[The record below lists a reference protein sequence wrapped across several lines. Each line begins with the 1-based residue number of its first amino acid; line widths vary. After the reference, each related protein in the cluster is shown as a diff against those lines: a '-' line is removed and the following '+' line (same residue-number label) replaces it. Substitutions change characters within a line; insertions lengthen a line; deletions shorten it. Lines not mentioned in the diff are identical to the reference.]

1 MACDGVLAGL
11 TKMKLTRNFSLEEM
25 LRSDTAKRCGIT
37 NKPKAE
43 EETEVVENLKAL
55 CVEVLQPLRDFL
67 GKPVVVSSGYRC
79 RELNEKVG
87 GVSNSQ
93 HLTGEAADIRV
104 KDRHELIEIMRFIM
118 DETVFDQLIREKS
131 ATGEWVHVSYKR
143 NGNNRQQ
150 VFKLTR

>member
-1 MACDGVLAGL
+1 MKMEL
-11 TKMKLTRNFSLEEM
+11 TKNFSLEEM

-104 KDRHELIEIMRFIM
+104 KDRRELIEIMRFIM
-118 DETVFDQLIREKS
+118 DDTVFDQLIREKS

>member
-1 MACDGVLAGL
+1 MKMEL
-11 TKMKLTRNFSLEEM
+11 TKNFSLEEM

-37 NKPKAE
+37 NKPKAD

-118 DETVFDQLIREKS
+118 DDTVFDQLIREKS

>member
-1 MACDGVLAGL
+1 M

-79 RELNEKVG
+79 SELNEKVG

-118 DETVFDQLIREKS
+118 DDTVFDQLIREKS

>member
-1 MACDGVLAGL
+1 ME
-11 TKMKLTRNFSLEEM
+11 LTRNFSLEEM

-67 GKPVVVSSGYRC
+67 GKPVVISSGYRC

-118 DETVFDQLIREKS
+118 DDTVFDQLIREKS

>member
-1 MACDGVLAGL
+1 M
-11 TKMKLTRNFSLEEM
+11 KMELTRNFSLEEM

-87 GVSNSQ
+87 GISNSQ

-118 DETVFDQLIREKS
+118 DDTVFDQLIREKS

>member
-1 MACDGVLAGL
+1 M
-11 TKMKLTRNFSLEEM
+11 KMELTRNFSLEEM

-87 GVSNSQ
+87 GISNSQ

-118 DETVFDQLIREKS
+118 DDTVFDQLIREKS
-131 ATGEWVHVSYKR
+131 ATGDWVHVSYKR

>member
-1 MACDGVLAGL
+1 
-11 TKMKLTRNFSLEEM
+11 M

-118 DETVFDQLIREKS
+118 DDTVFDQLIREKS

>member
-1 MACDGVLAGL
+1 
-11 TKMKLTRNFSLEEM
+11 M

-37 NKPKAE
+37 NKTKAE

-67 GKPVVVSSGYRC
+67 GKPVVISSGYRC

>member
-1 MACDGVLAGL
+1 
-11 TKMKLTRNFSLEEM
+11 M
-25 LRSDTAKRCGIT
+25 LRSDTAIRCGIT

-67 GKPVVVSSGYRC
+67 GKPVVISSGYRC

-87 GVSNSQ
+87 GVSKSQ
-93 HLTGEAADIRV
+93 HLTGEAADIMV

-118 DETVFDQLIREKS
+118 DDTVFDQLIREKS

>member
-1 MACDGVLAGL
+1 MR
-11 TKMKLTRNFSLEEM
+11 KMKLTRNFSLEEM

-37 NKPKAE
+37 NMPKAE

-55 CVEVLQPLRDFL
+55 CVEVRQPLRDFL
-67 GKPVVVSSGYRC
+67 GKPVVISSGYRC

-93 HLTGEAADIRV
+93 HLTGEAADIMV

-118 DETVFDQLIREKS
+118 DDTVFDQLIREKS

>member
-1 MACDGVLAGL
+1 MMKMEL
-11 TKMKLTRNFSLEEM
+11 TKNFSLEEM

>member
-1 MACDGVLAGL
+1 M
-11 TKMKLTRNFSLEEM
+11 KMELTRNFSLEEM

>member
-1 MACDGVLAGL
+1 
-11 TKMKLTRNFSLEEM
+11 M

-67 GKPVVVSSGYRC
+67 GKPVVISSGYRC

>member
-1 MACDGVLAGL
+1 MKMEL
-11 TKMKLTRNFSLEEM
+11 TKNFSLEEM

-67 GKPVVVSSGYRC
+67 GKPVVISSGYRC

>member
-1 MACDGVLAGL
+1 M
-11 TKMKLTRNFSLEEM
+11 KMELTRNFSLEEM

-37 NKPKAE
+37 NMPKAE

-150 VFKLTR
+150 VLKLTR

>member
-1 MACDGVLAGL
+1 MTKMEL
-11 TKMKLTRNFSLEEM
+11 TKNFSLEEM

-67 GKPVVVSSGYRC
+67 GKPVVISSGYRC